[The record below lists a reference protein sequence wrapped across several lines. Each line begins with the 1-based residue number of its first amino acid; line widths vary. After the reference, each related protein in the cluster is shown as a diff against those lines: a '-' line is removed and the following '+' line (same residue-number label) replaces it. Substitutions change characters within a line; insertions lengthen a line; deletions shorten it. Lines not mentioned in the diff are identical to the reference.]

1 MKQGSSVYMGRF
13 IGLLLLATFIC
24 RNTVEAQQTISNRP
38 KIGVTLSGGGARGLA
53 HIGIL
58 EAIDSAGLRV
68 DLVTGTSMG
77 SIVGGLYAMG
87 YSGKQIETAA
97 RKLNWN
103 SLFSNQPV
111 LTDIS
116 YEEKR
121 EYNKYIIEI
130 PFEYGKPKLASGVI
144 SGEALWLELA
154 NLCWPVKDVKNFED
168 FNIPFKCIATD
179 VATGEI
185 VTLDSG

>member
-1 MKQGSSVYMGRF
+1 MISRALVCLM
-13 IGLLLLATFIC
+13 IGTMF
-24 RNTVEAQQTISNRP
+24 TVSLYAQQQGRGRP
-38 KIGVTLSGGGARGLA
+38 KIGLTLSGGGAKGLA

-58 EAIDSAGLRV
+58 EALDSAGLKI
-68 DLVTGTSMG
+68 DYVTGTSMG
-77 SIVGGLYAMG
+77 SIVGSLYAMG
-87 YSGKQIETAA
+87 YSGDTIEHMAK
-97 RKLNWN
+97 RLDWN
-103 SLFSNQPV
+103 NLFSNQPV

-116 YEEKR
+116 YEEKP

-144 SGEALWLELA
+144 SGEQLWLELA
-154 NLCWPVKDVKNFED
+154 RLCWPMKDVSDFSK

-179 VATGEI
+179 VTTGDI